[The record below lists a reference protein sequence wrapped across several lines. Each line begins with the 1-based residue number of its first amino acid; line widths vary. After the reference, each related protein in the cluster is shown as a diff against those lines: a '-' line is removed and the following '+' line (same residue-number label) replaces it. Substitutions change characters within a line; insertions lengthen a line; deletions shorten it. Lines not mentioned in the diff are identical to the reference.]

1 MNTKKLHENT
11 IFEYAIIA
19 ILFIAIPVIL
29 LVLIRPLNYKFFKL
43 SSQNEKL
50 ENELIE
56 IRSNCSNPLMM
67 EKNRTADVNNKLKE
81 TWGKVKETIKLL
93 NTLSDD
99 DTFRTINEDAIIDY
113 KISLFNTDL
122 MLREEAS
129 SHKMILPDS
138 IGLPEE
144 VEDDQSI
151 EILFD
156 QLSVISKLTR
166 LTMKSGVQAINNIE
180 CYPPNNYILI
190 EKENAIVTEYP
201 IKINMVVSYKALIN
215 LLVNFNKQ
223 STFFA
228 VSEIEILKADKF
240 NKDIL
245 YVHLVCSSFGFNER
259 LEEDDFIDLETV
271 EKHLESIDETT
282 LPAINSR
289 RTSRVRGREQ

>member
-1 MNTKKLHENT
+1 MNTNKLHENT
-11 IFEYAIIA
+11 IFDYTFIV
-19 ILFIAIPVIL
+19 ILFLAIPVIL
-29 LVLIRPLNYKFFKL
+29 LVLIRPLNQKFFKL
-43 SSQNEKL
+43 SSQNKKL

-56 IRSNCSNPLMM
+56 IRSNYSNPLIL
-67 EKNRTADVNNKLKE
+67 EKARTENINNKLKE
-81 TWGKVKETIKLL
+81 NWKNVKETIKLL

-129 SHKMILPDS
+129 SYKMILPDS

-144 VEDDQSI
+144 VEDNQNI

-180 CYPPNNYILI
+180 CYPPNNYMLI
-190 EKENAIVTEYP
+190 EEENAIVTEYP
-201 IKINMVVSYKALIN
+201 IKINIVVSYKALIN
-215 LLVNFNKQ
+215 LLENFNKQ

-228 VSEIEILKADKF
+228 VSQIEILKADKF
-240 NKDIL
+240 NKDVL
-245 YVHLVCSSFGFNER
+245 YVHLVCASFGFNER
-259 LEEDDFIDLETV
+259 LEEDGFIDLESV
-271 EKHLESIDETT
+271 EKYLKAKEKDATEPS
-282 LPAINSR
+282 INSR
-289 RTSRVRGREQ
+289 RTRVRGREQ